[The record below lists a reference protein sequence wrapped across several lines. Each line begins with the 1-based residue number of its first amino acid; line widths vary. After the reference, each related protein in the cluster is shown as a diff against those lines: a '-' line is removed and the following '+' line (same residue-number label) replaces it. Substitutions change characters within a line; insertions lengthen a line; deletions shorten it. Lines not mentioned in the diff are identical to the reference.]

1 MRSGSHRHDGKARL
15 SGQCSLCGKVKAS
28 AHIVGQFAQRIV
40 VPQIPAVFLFQP
52 LQPGQNIGTGIGKV
66 VSAQQSGTD
75 GPFQIGKG
83 VAVRLE
89 GTQQECQA
97 HSVWTE
103 IPVHWQAGRKPGAYD
118 CVFAPETLSFVA

>member
-1 MRSGSHRHDGKARL
+1 MMGSQTVRPVFVVREGE
-15 SGQCSLCGKVKAS
+15 GVC
-28 AHIVGQFAQRIV
+28 HIVGQFAQRIV

-89 GTQQECQA
+89 GTQQECKFMASGLKSLYIGKQGGSQELMTA
-97 HSVWTE
+97 FLH
-103 IPVHWQAGRKPGAYD
+103 RK
-118 CVFAPETLSFVA
+118 LSPLWLE